1 MEKLVTSASLMGQRK
16 GTIFILHFIYW
27 LIAPSL
33 FNFFNN
39 LFAPCR
45 KRKPRKNTTKY
56 GPNAKVPKAKK
67 SKKSENPTVQPENV
81 IVQYENVIVQP
92 ENVIVQSKNA
102 IVQPE
107 NAIVQSENAIA
118 VTSTPKRTKE
128 TILQESP
135 IRLTRR

>member
-1 MEKLVTSASLMGQRK
+1 M
-16 GTIFILHFIYW
+16 
-27 LIAPSL
+27 
-33 FNFFNN
+33 
-39 LFAPCR
+39 
-45 KRKPRKNTTKY
+45 
-56 GPNAKVPKAKK
+56 
-67 SKKSENPTVQPENV
+67 QPENA
-81 IVQYENVIVQP
+81 
-92 ENVIVQSKNA
+92 IVQSENA